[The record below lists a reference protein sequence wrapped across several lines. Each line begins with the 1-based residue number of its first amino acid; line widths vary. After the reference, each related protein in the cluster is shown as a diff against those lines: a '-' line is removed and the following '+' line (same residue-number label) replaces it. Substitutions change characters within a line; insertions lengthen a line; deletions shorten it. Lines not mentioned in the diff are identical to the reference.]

1 MGKPFSKLN
10 RRISEKIFKP
20 VFWYSWKK
28 STLAFLNLLI
38 YWFWWYLLCPK
49 LLLVIAS
56 LLFKLTVSYF
66 YFFIGRDK
74 NVEKITKK
82 LMLFEECCLNSILQQ
97 SCTRLHGT
105 QQEELAA
112 ISDRLVQ
119 LQSFEG
125 HVEVA
130 FRRCSRKNLLRN
142 FAVFIGKHLQWSLFF
157 KLQSSLYNYSPA
169 WLYTNY
175 SPALKTNSVSACW
188 WFQIKVVLFISHVGL
203 NKSYDIWIFFGFLQL
218 LFCKP
223 SSNGFQEHQF
233 SWKDYMTLPSI
244 TLL

>member
-157 KLQSSLYNYSPA
+157 KLQSSLYNYS
-169 WLYTNY
+169 
-175 SPALKTNSVSACW
+175 
-188 WFQIKVVLFISHVGL
+188 GL

-233 SWKDYMTLPSI
+233 SWKDYMTLSSI